1 MYHEENETAHAISEE
16 NFEEYILSLYAQL
29 DKNYQITDVTTQNET
44 TQTTTVKATTTTITT
59 TVTKE
64 QEQMEESKY
73 YLAYLMFLN
82 EMDAS
87 VKREYGDMSILYYQ
101 YYLYDIN
108 HDGFYELILHGGESE
123 ADASIL
129 VYTID
134 EESEDGFIELGE
146 LGGGHTVLVE
156 KDGNL
161 YTDYCHQGYQIV
173 EEIQMVGWHDVWS
186 VTQETV
192 FEQDN
197 LSDYKSYGTAIKGYD
212 ISDTSA
218 IEALCRR
225 NFLKINRMWMDM

>member
-1 MYHEENETAHAISEE
+1 
-16 NFEEYILSLYAQL
+16 
-29 DKNYQITDVTTQNET
+29 
-44 TQTTTVKATTTTITT
+44 
-59 TVTKE
+59 
-64 QEQMEESKY
+64 
-73 YLAYLMFLN
+73 
-82 EMDAS
+82 
-87 VKREYGDMSILYYQ
+87 MSILYYQ

-218 IEALCRR
+218 IEALCPKELLEDKPYVDGYVETYSLSGRDGS
-225 NFLKINRMWMDM
+225 KIRLYLDGDFSGVSVQIHNQEYTSEVEFYSKEDFDDYIEIDLIRLHSHQVLLMLHRIVILVLQEMS